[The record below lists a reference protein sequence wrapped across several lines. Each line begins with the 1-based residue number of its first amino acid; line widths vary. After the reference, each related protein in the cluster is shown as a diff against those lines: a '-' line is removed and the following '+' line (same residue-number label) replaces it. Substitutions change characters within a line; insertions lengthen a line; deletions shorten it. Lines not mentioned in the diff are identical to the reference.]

1 MIQSGKVVVDVATVD
16 ELERAVAGAV
26 ARTETIRAGVG
37 KLGNAFENEFPGVV
51 LPERSTEYPD
61 GMTPVDA
68 ALETL
73 RALYPVAQ
81 FVMRGDISQAVL
93 TCAKVFP
100 NGPDNTP
107 SKRQVA
113 AVSVVSLP
121 PELRKMAEAADD
133 ELKGFCNR
141 LLHIAASPG
150 DPGVK
155 QQQVNAAMLRFMGI
169 HSRFMQA
176 MLRARLSEG

>member
-61 GMTPVDA
+61 GMTPVD
-68 ALETL
+68 
-73 RALYPVAQ
+73 V
-81 FVMRGDISQAVL
+81 SQAVL